1 MTRERLA
8 CIHSSADDLQN
19 QALLALS
26 TLAGEQSSTG
36 GGLEH
41 LTHAVVGLGRAFEI
55 LVGTDLLADFLTLI
69 LCQRIVLAHSRDD

>member
-8 CIHSSADDLQN
+8 CTHSRADDLQN

-41 LTHAVVGLGRAFEI
+41 LTHAVVGLGRAFEV
-55 LVGTDLLADFLTLI
+55 LVSTDLLANFLALVV
-69 LCQRIVLAHSRDD
+69 CQRNVISGFFDD